1 VLPNGVP
8 FATPGE
14 PGRKNILF
22 TSQWSN
28 YPAEAAVPL
37 AGRASQLYLLM
48 AGSTGP
54 MQSRLLNG
62 EAVVAYQDGSS
73 DRLALENPTTW
84 WPIDQD
90 YFIDDYQFRRPGP
103 LPPRVD
109 LATGAVRVLDPDEF
123 KGKGRK
129 LRGGAAT
136 VLSLRLDPQKQ
147 LRSLTVRAVAN
158 DVVIGLMSATL
169 LRPDDAPKP

>member
-1 VLPNGVP
+1 
-8 FATPGE
+8 
-14 PGRKNILF
+14 
-22 TSQWSN
+22 
-28 YPAEAAVPL
+28 
-37 AGRASQLYLLM
+37 
-48 AGSTGP
+48 
-54 MQSRLLNG
+54 
-62 EAVVAYQDGSS
+62 
-73 DRLALENPTTW
+73 
-84 WPIDQD
+84 
-90 YFIDDYQFRRPGP
+90 
-103 LPPRVD
+103 VD